1 MICLLLWCH
10 VTIQTPEWYINCVCN
25 LILTQIHLHS
35 LFSPLNSPFF
45 LSLLSLVFKMFFFL
59 VSCFCLII
67 LSRFSF
73 LKTFPSWNFEVGS
86 YSFQCFFKHLLR
98 TIMISLSLCPLD
110 RMKNSVISS
119 KTETLEKNKKKDV
132 VCLSDLPDLPLECIL
147 EKLSPAGLTS
157 MSGVSRSFRA
167 MCTQDHLWE
176 RHLNQKWGK
185 ILMGDSVYKEWQAY
199 IDTKKKQTLLSSS
212 KGKGYFRVFTTGFW
226 WKKNVKLNN
235 TRICLP
241 VDSIMAWYL
250 SLETGNFSF
259 PAQVYNRENGN
270 VGFLLSCYDA
280 KVSYDSNSDSFKARY
295 LAHGRPTTEENI
307 KWERLR
313 SPVVDSSPY
322 DLHVSSCLT
331 DLHPGDHF
339 EIQWRKSKEF
349 PYGWW
354 YGVVGHLES
363 CDGNK
368 LYCQCHRSD
377 TVMLEF
383 KQYGLGSRWR
393 EVVID
398 RKDHREVGNEEDGF
412 YAGIRKLYNDHEI
425 LVWKALWP
433 TKPLE

>member
-1 MICLLLWCH
+1 ML
-10 VTIQTPEWYINCVCN
+10 
-25 LILTQIHLHS
+25 
-35 LFSPLNSPFF
+35 
-45 LSLLSLVFKMFFFL
+45 FFL
-59 VSCFCLII
+59 VSCVCFLL
-67 LSRFSF
+67 LSIFPFSKSSLSWSSQMGSFSF
-73 LKTFPSWNFEVGS
+73 QYLFN
-86 YSFQCFFKHLLR
+86 QLLR
-98 TIMISLSLCPLD
+98 TSMVSFLFCPLD
-110 RMKNSVISS
+110 LVKNSAISS
-119 KTETLEKNKKKDV
+119 KTEYSEKNKKKDD

-157 MSGVSRSFRA
+157 MSGVCRSFRA

-185 ILMGDSVYKEWQAY
+185 FLIGDSVYKEWQAY
-199 IDTKKKQTLLSSS
+199 IDTKKKQTLLASSN
-212 KGKGYFRVFTTGFW
+212 GKGYFGVFASSLW
-226 WKKNVKLNN
+226 WKKNVKLNR
-235 TRICLP
+235 TSICLP

-250 SLETGNFSF
+250 ELESGKFSF

-280 KVSYDSNSDSFKARY
+280 KVSYDSNSDSFTARY

-313 SPVVDSSPY
+313 SATVNTSPY
-322 DLHVSSCLT
+322 DLHLSGCLT

-354 YGVVGHLES
+354 YGVVGHLDS

-368 LYCQCHRSD
+368 LYCQCHGSD
-377 TVMLEF
+377 MVMLEF
-383 KQYGLGSRWR
+383 KQYSPGSRWR

-412 YAGIRKLYNDHEI
+412 YAGIRKLYKNDEI
-425 LVWKALWP
+425 SVWKGLWP
-433 TKPLE
+433 TQSLE

>member
-1 MICLLLWCH
+1 ML
-10 VTIQTPEWYINCVCN
+10 
-25 LILTQIHLHS
+25 
-35 LFSPLNSPFF
+35 
-45 LSLLSLVFKMFFFL
+45 FFL
-59 VSCFCLII
+59 VSCFCLIF

-73 LKTFPSWNFEVGS
+73 SKTISSWNLEMGS
-86 YSFQCFFKHLLR
+86 FSFQCLIKHLLR
-98 TIMISLSLCPLD
+98 TSMVSFSFCPLD
-110 RMKNSVISS
+110 TIKNGVISS
-119 KTETLEKNKKKDV
+119 KTEALEKKKKKDD
-132 VCLSDLPDLPLECIL
+132 VCLSDLPDLALECIL

-176 RHLNQKWGK
+176 RHLNQKWGQLL
-185 ILMGDSVYKEWQAY
+185 IGDSVCKEWQAH
-199 IDTKKKQTLLSSS
+199 IDTKKRQTLVASAN
-212 KGKGYFRVFTTGFW
+212 GKGYFGVFTSGFW

-235 TRICLP
+235 AGICLP

-250 SLETGNFSF
+250 SLESGNFSF

-280 KVSYDSNSDSFKARY
+280 KVSYNSNTDSFKARY
-295 LAHGRPTTEENI
+295 VAHGRPTTEENI

-313 SPVVDSSPY
+313 SPAVDTSPY
-322 DLHVSSCLT
+322 DLHISGCLT

-383 KQYGLGSRWR
+383 KQYNQGSRWR

-398 RKDHREVGNEEDGF
+398 RKDHREVGDEEGGF
-412 YAGIRKLYNDHEI
+412 YAGIRKLYNNRDI
-425 LVWKALWP
+425 MVWKGLWP
-433 TKPLE
+433 TQPLE